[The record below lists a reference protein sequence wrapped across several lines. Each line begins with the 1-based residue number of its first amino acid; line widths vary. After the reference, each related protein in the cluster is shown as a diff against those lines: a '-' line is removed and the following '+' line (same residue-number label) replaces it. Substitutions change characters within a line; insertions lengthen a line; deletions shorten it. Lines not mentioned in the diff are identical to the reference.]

1 MATRNKTF
9 HEFVDDLYVSIFD
22 DLLCVLYLFL
32 FKHCSSRFILFFSFF
47 GGIESEKTVNYNI
60 SEAGFS
66 SPPLQPPPFV

>member
-1 MATRNKTF
+1 MRNKREIKHFMNSLTIYTCPYSMTF
-9 HEFVDDLYVSIFD
+9 
-22 DLLCVLYLFL
+22 CVFCICFYLNIV
-32 FKHCSSRFILFFSFF
+32 RVVFFSFF